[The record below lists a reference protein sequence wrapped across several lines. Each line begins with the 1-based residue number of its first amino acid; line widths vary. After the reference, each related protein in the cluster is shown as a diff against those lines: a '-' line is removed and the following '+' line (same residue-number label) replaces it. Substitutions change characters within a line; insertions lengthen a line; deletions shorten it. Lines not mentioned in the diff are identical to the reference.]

1 MKALMITFLMVV
13 IMALFWVG
21 FTLYTENTTDVL
33 VSSMNAVY
41 AQTMSGQPQAA
52 GISCRKFLSDWDQYS
67 KVYGLYYDNV
77 CVHDIELSARRC
89 LGYIEAGD
97 SSLIL
102 GESASIISHLELLKE
117 ADRIRAFNIF

>member
-1 MKALMITFLMVV
+1 MKALVITFLMVLC
-13 IMALFWVG
+13 MLLFWAG
-21 FTLYTENTTDVL
+21 FSYYTDTTADAL
-33 VSSMNAVY
+33 IASMNEVY
-41 AQTMSGQPQAA
+41 EQTASGQPRAA